1 MSLRKPLAA
10 LGLAGATLPL
20 LAGVAQADESQ
31 SPLQAVTAVS
41 AIGSDLLAQSQDAS
55 NVDGNRPQGAD
66 GTETKVPDADY
77 RYAEGPAGGLVK
89 DGPFE

>member
-1 MSLRKPLAA
+1 MTFRKPLAA
-10 LGLAGATLPL
+10 LGLAGAALPL

-41 AIGSDLLAQSQDAS
+41 AIGSDLFAQSADAS
-55 NVDGNRPQGAD
+55 NVQGNRPQGAD
-66 GTETKVPDADY
+66 GTETAVPPADY
-77 RYAEGPAGGLVK
+77 RFVEGPAGGLVK